1 MWNLSLCFSHE
12 SMVIKLFVSVNGT
25 SKYAPICEIDAEKV
39 EDMMR
44 EHIEDNHPELQPLD
58 DDHLLIVPDD
68 I

>member
-1 MWNLSLCFSHE
+1 
-12 SMVIKLFVSVNGT
+12 MVIKLFVSVNGK

-44 EHIEDNHPELQPLD
+44 DYIEDNHPELQPLD